1 MTERIDEFS
10 FVFNAVSLESCGSR
24 RASYPDRSNIVP
36 GRAINLRVNR
46 AAFQGGTSVLLMQA
60 GHNGALP
67 VFLWRRRGR
76 LPALPLLPVRARPL
90 RFFLTARRTESPA
103 KPSRVCR
110 RARPV
115 ETPRTY
121 PQNAGQRPHL
131 SGGWLSGR
139 SGTQGVL
146 QSRPYVFGLYALPSF
161 PSRGTPRPTSSPFL
175 HKSSCPSISADP
187 EPPTGAPAGAG
198 RAPIF
203 SRSPAFAVSRPLT
216 AISLFPNFAGQF
228 LFWSLPY
235 RSAHP
240 RIPVEQIYKQEYT

>member
-90 RFFLTARRTESPA
+90 RFFLTARRTEPPA
-103 KPSRVCR
+103 RPSRVCR

-131 SGGWLSGR
+131 SGGWYVRPQWNAGGFTVPPMRFRTVRPAFFSIARHAAPNIVAVSPQIVVPVHICR
-139 SGTQGVL
+139 SGTADGRACRCGPRADLFPQPCLRRVKAAYGNIFIPQFCRVN
-146 QSRPYVFGLYALPSF
+146 SSFGLYRTGLRIRAF
-161 PSRGTPRPTSSPFL
+161 P
-175 HKSSCPSISADP
+175 
-187 EPPTGAPAGAG
+187 
-198 RAPIF
+198 
-203 SRSPAFAVSRPLT
+203 
-216 AISLFPNFAGQF
+216 
-228 LFWSLPY
+228 
-235 RSAHP
+235 
-240 RIPVEQIYKQEYT
+240 

>member
-76 LPALPLLPVRARPL
+76 LPACRYCLCAPDRCAFFSQRAARSLPRSPPAFAGGRGPWKRRGHILKTPASARTLAAAGCPAAVERRGFYSPAHSFSDCTPCLLFHRAARRAQHRLRFSTNRRARPYLPIRNRRRARLPVRA
-90 RFFLTARRTESPA
+90 ARR
-103 KPSRVCR
+103 
-110 RARPV
+110 
-115 ETPRTY
+115 
-121 PQNAGQRPHL
+121 
-131 SGGWLSGR
+131 
-139 SGTQGVL
+139 
-146 QSRPYVFGLYALPSF
+146 SF
-161 PSRGTPRPTSSPFL
+161 PAALLTPCQGRLRQYLYSPIL
-175 HKSSCPSISADP
+175 P
-187 EPPTGAPAGAG
+187 
-198 RAPIF
+198 
-203 SRSPAFAVSRPLT
+203 
-216 AISLFPNFAGQF
+216 GQF

>member
-90 RFFLTARRTESPA
+90 RFFSQRAARSLPRSPPAFAGGRGPWKRRGYILKTPASARTLAAAGCPAAVERRGFYSPAHAFSDCTPCLLFHRAARRAQHRRRFSTN
-103 KPSRVCR
+103 R
-110 RARPV
+110 RARPYLPIRNRRRRACRCG
-115 ETPRTY
+115 PRADLF
-121 PQNAGQRPHL
+121 PQPCLRRVKAAYGNIFIPPFCRVN
-131 SGGWLSGR
+131 SS
-139 SGTQGVL
+139 
-146 QSRPYVFGLYALPSF
+146 FGLYRTGLRIRAF
-161 PSRGTPRPTSSPFL
+161 P
-175 HKSSCPSISADP
+175 
-187 EPPTGAPAGAG
+187 
-198 RAPIF
+198 
-203 SRSPAFAVSRPLT
+203 
-216 AISLFPNFAGQF
+216 
-228 LFWSLPY
+228 
-235 RSAHP
+235 
-240 RIPVEQIYKQEYT
+240 